1 MNVVSPREVLH
12 NTVPGTRK
20 TIGGMACYTATP
32 SINYPKDRVLL
43 FLTDAFGLELTNSL
57 VNFSCTP

>member
-1 MNVVSPREVLH
+1 MNVASPREVLH
-12 NTVPGTRK
+12 NTVPGTRE

>member
-1 MNVVSPREVLH
+1 MSPGKWE
-12 NTVPGTRK
+12 K
-20 TIGGMACYTATP
+20 IGGVDCYVSTP
-32 SINYPKDRVLL
+32 TVDYPKDKVLL